1 MISTSN
7 NCFHIC
13 WAWVCIY
20 MTFRLVVLCMLYECI
35 LKTPAN
41 GTDVLL
47 CMDVIAGLGPCVPRI
62 HFNIRLYHW
71 KYSLCSDRQAGVIT
85 ALHLQGKWLCA
96 VTVVELVMRS
106 CCHFYQQGLQGG
118 CDKMDIP
125 PSALIP
131 SAPLSI
137 PFTYPRT
144 EWGILLSIAKRQ
156 GRFLHY

>member
-1 MISTSN
+1 MCIMSTN
-7 NCFHIC
+7 LGLFGLWFCL
-13 WAWVCIY
+13 CIFWTYIKDLCKWYWCVLY
-20 MTFRLVVLCMLYECI
+20 M
-35 LKTPAN
+35 A
-41 GTDVLL
+41 
-47 CMDVIAGLGPCVPRI
+47 VIAGLSPCVPGI
-62 HFNIRLYHW
+62 SFNIRLYYW
-71 KYSLCSDRQAGVIT
+71 EYSLCSDRQAGVIT

-137 PFTYPRT
+137 PFTYPST
-144 EWGILLSIAKRQ
+144 EWGILLSIARRRS
-156 GRFLHY
+156 RFLH